1 MSGIMIEGHIFRFAA
16 CQFGQKT
23 AGSPLIQGARD
34 EASEGVY
41 SLETHQVGLQKV
53 FITKSPVAPPSPGIG
68 PGHSGG
74 PIGPTAKGLCEYQAR
89 FPYSMGLVSKGQTMI
104 L

>member
-1 MSGIMIEGHIFRFAA
+1 MNRLLDKGKLELVLRANVKDPM
-16 CQFGQKT
+16 QV
-23 AGSPLIQGARD
+23 QGARD

-53 FITKSPVAPPSPGIG
+53 FITKSPVAPPSPGIR

-89 FPYSMGLVSKGQTMI
+89 FPYSLGLVSKGQTMK

>member
-1 MSGIMIEGHIFRFAA
+1 MIALQVEVR
-16 CQFGQKT
+16 
-23 AGSPLIQGARD
+23 GARD

-89 FPYSMGLVSKGQTMI
+89 FPYSLGLVSKRQTMK